1 MLSSSAGQPSA
12 SPPVAGAAVTAA
24 RICAASICTASSAS
38 PTMECAATHRRA
50 TSLRSS
56 PLKKPSGRGSPS
68 TFISILKRCVA
79 AAAPAS
85 AHQSSP
91 SVPLSSGGPHW
102 RWAAAS
108 AATLHRTRRRHIAA
122 IVAASLRRIP
132 SLRGCPLSSLVDG
145 SAIWRQRSAVSL
157 PSQQAGA
164 PPTSPSTATTTR
176 DAPRTSPSTV
186 RNLEE
191 FNDHLR
197 LNVARAVN
205 AEKTERA

>member
-1 MLSSSAGQPSA
+1 MKLILLLIIHG
-12 SPPVAGAAVTAA
+12 GA
-24 RICAASICTASSAS
+24 
-38 PTMECAATHRRA
+38 H
-50 TSLRSS
+50 
-56 PLKKPSGRGSPS
+56 
-68 TFISILKRCVA
+68 
-79 AAAPAS
+79 
-85 AHQSSP
+85 
-91 SVPLSSGGPHW
+91 
-102 RWAAAS
+102 
-108 AATLHRTRRRHIAA
+108 
-122 IVAASLRRIP
+122 ASLRHKATKNAVDAETTQRLAVAGP
-132 SLRGCPLSSLVDG
+132 PAEFALVDTKSG
-145 SAIWRQRSAVSL
+145 P